1 MMSLQPRNRQLH
13 RKMINRPVLNRL
25 TVRHKSIAV
34 AITLL
39 LPMLLVACGIGE
51 DDEPASSEPEPVTIG
66 LTFVPNIQFAP
77 FYVADALGYY
87 EEAGLEVEFNHHAV
101 GADQFGAL
109 VSGQEDLLMASGDE
123 VMQVRARDVPVVYVA
138 VVYRQY
144 PVALIVPADS
154 DIESIADISEKNV
167 GVPGEYGANWIGLLA
182 LLDAAGLTTD
192 DISVES
198 IGFTQASA
206 LLSGHVEAVMGYVN
220 NEPIQ
225 IDQAGVPVRTF
236 PVGDV
241 SPLVANGLVVTEEYL
256 EERPEIV
263 RAMIEATLRGV
274 QYAIDNPEETV
285 EIAKDYVPT
294 LTDAEQEQTALDVLL
309 ATLPLWEVESGGELG
324 YSDPARWEQMGD
336 FLQEYG
342 LLERPVD
349 VDEVL
354 DLDYLPE
361 DS

>member
-1 MMSLQPRNRQLH
+1 MSRIALRL
-13 RKMINRPVLNRL
+13 PVL
-25 TVRHKSIAV
+25 
-34 AITLL
+34 LL
-39 LPMLLVACGIGE
+39 LLVPLILVACGG
-51 DDEPASSEPEPVTIG
+51 DDDGGDSEPEAVTIG

-77 FYVADALGYY
+77 FYVADSLGYY
-87 EEAGLEVEFNHHAV
+87 EEAGLEVELNHHAV

-109 VSGQEDLLMASGDE
+109 VAGQEDMLMASGDE
-123 VMQVRARDVPVVYVA
+123 VMQVRARDVSVIYTA
-138 VVYRQY
+138 VVYREY
-144 PVALIVPADS
+144 PVALIVPDDS
-154 DIESIADISEKNV
+154 DIQSIEDLQGKTV

-206 LLSGHVEAVMGYVN
+206 LLAGHVDAVMGYIN

-225 IDQAGVPVRTF
+225 IASAGMAVRTF
-236 PVGDV
+236 SVDEV
-241 SPLVANGLVVTEEYL
+241 SPLVANGLVVTDDYL
-256 EERPEIV
+256 DDEPDLV

-294 LTDAEQEQTALDVLL
+294 LTDAEQEASALEVLQ
-309 ATLPLWEVESGGELG
+309 ATIPLWEVEGDEQLG
-324 YSDPARWEQMGD
+324 HGDPADWEAMEA

-342 LLERPVD
+342 LLEAPVEVDD
-349 VDEVL
+349 VFT
-354 DLDYLPE
+354 LDYLPE
-361 DS
+361 D

>member
-1 MMSLQPRNRQLH
+1 MTSTRVHQLH
-13 RKMINRPVLNRL
+13 VPTFLNWSLPGRTCRL
-25 TVRHKSIAV
+25 MAV
-34 AITLL
+34 AALVL
-39 LPMLLVACGIGE
+39 LPALLSACG
-51 DDEPASSEPEPVTIG
+51 DDDDGQSDAADLEEVTIG

-87 EEAGLEVEFNHHAV
+87 EEAGVEVEFNHHAV

-123 VMQVRARDVPVVYVA
+123 VMQVRAKDVPVVYVA
-138 VVYRQY
+138 EVYREY

-154 DIESIADISEKNV
+154 DIQTIADIAGKTV

-182 LLDAAGLTTD
+182 LLDSAGLTRD

-206 LLSGHVEAVMGYVN
+206 LLAGHVDAVMGYVN

-225 IDQAGVPVRTF
+225 IQAEGMPVRTF
-236 PVGDV
+236 AVGEV
-241 SPLVANGLVVTEEYL
+241 SSLVANGLVVTDEYL
-256 EERPEIV
+256 DENSDTV
-263 RAMIEATLRGV
+263 RAMVEATLRGV

-294 LTDAEQEQTALDVLL
+294 LTDEEQEQSALEVLQ
-309 ATLPLWEVESGGELG
+309 ATLPLWEVEDGGELG
-324 YSDPARWEQMGD
+324 GSDPNDWEAMEA
-336 FLQEYG
+336 FLLEYG
-342 LLERPVD
+342 LLEAEVAVD
-349 VDEVL
+349 DVL
-354 DLDYLPE
+354 NLDYLPE